1 MAIWLIL
8 NLMLHV
14 IVIKRINLIAKNANE
29 ISNGDM
35 SIPEFDMKGSDEV
48 SSLGHSFN
56 LMYRSLTSAVK
67 LLDKTQTR

>member
-1 MAIWLIL
+1 
-8 NLMLHV
+8 
-14 IVIKRINLIAKNANE
+14 
-29 ISNGDM
+29 M
-35 SIPEFDMKGSDEV
+35 SIPEFDMKGSDEI